1 MVIPQSSYL
10 ESTEDAII
18 AKAFFCKAFR
28 NKGITQKVNIDK
40 SDSNTCA
47 LDDFNKSLPEEQ
59 KIEIR

>member
-1 MVIPQSSYL
+1 M
-10 ESTEDAII
+10 EDAII